1 MSNGMRGG
9 FGNRPKGGQ
18 QGGFNFGGGN
28 MQQMLKQAQKM
39 QNEMQREQEELNE
52 TVFEATSGGGA
63 VKLTM
68 KGDKTLQS
76 IEISPDVVDPDDVE
90 MLQDLLVA
98 AFNEGLRKVASEKQN
113 AMGGLTGGLGGGF
126 GF

>member
-1 MSNGMRGG
+1 MSSGMRGG
-9 FGNRPKGGQ
+9 FGGRPKGGQ

-39 QNEMQREQEELNE
+39 QSEMQKEQEELNE

-68 KGDKTLQS
+68 KGDKTLQG

-90 MLQDLLVA
+90 MLQDLIIA
-98 AFNEGLRKVASEKQN
+98 AFNDAAAKIDEATHEKMDKYTQ
-113 AMGGLTGGLGGGF
+113 AMGV
-126 GF
+126 

>member
-90 MLQDLLVA
+90 MLQDLILA
-98 AFNEGLRKVASEKQN
+98 AFNDAATKIDEATHEKMDKYTQ
-113 AMGGLTGGLGGGF
+113 AMGI
-126 GF
+126 